1 MPAAYDRKGHAPGS
15 APGAGPP
22 PSAAGRRSKNASER
36 CAPPSDIEPL
46 FHFCRHCGG
55 DYTPQEGGI
64 EGVCPECAQHL
75 YTRCNERGAT
85 VPAADARRPSSGRTL
100 CRSCATR
107 LCCTCRG
114 CGELH
119 ERSSTDFLVDAYGQ
133 TVCSSCWDDWEECS
147 ECGEYFP
154 ADDLEKGEDAD
165 EMLCR
170 RCAARRGGRLIH
182 PYSYKPEPIFHRAEG
197 EGADALAL
205 GIELE
210 MDGGSPE
217 WAARGILALAG
228 DDYLYF
234 KRDSSL
240 EDGAELVTHRRARPC
255 SCRRRARSSGARYA
269 GQQRARA

>member
-1 MPAAYDRKGHAPGS
+1 MTAAYDRKGHAPGS

-22 PSAAGRRSKNASER
+22 PSAAGGGNYAKEKIRA
-36 CAPPSDIEPL
+36 PSDIEPL
-46 FHFCRHCGG
+46 FHFCHHCGG

-75 YTRCNERGAT
+75 YTRCDERGAT
-85 VPAADARRPSSGRTL
+85 VPAADARRPSSGRIL

-133 TVCSSCWDDWEECS
+133 TVCSSCWGDWDACS

-154 ADDLEKGEDAD
+154 ADDLEEGEDAD
-165 EMLCR
+165 EHLCR

-217 WAARGILALAG
+217 RAARNILALAG
-228 DDYLYF
+228 GDYLHF
-234 KRDSSL
+234 KRDPSL

-255 SCRRRARSSGARYA
+255 SCRRRARSPGARYA
-269 GQQRARA
+269 GRPRPQA